1 MPTLSGRRR
10 LARSSC
16 LANFRSPEK
25 LRHTAVATAV
35 HHGSM
40 AVVEVSTSARGRQF
54 AAALEKL
61 RTGVQAMAGW
71 VGEAEAD
78 GLGEALIQIR
88 EAGIDPLEAV
98 FAIGVRRFD
107 KSGEYKAD
115 GALSLTEWLRWK
127 CELSGGAAME
137 RVEVARQLEKLPQTE
152 AAFAKGDVGY
162 QHAVVMARAA
172 ENVGVAAVRREEA
185 SLLQSGKTMD
195 PGQFT
200 TVAKNFEHRIDAAGA
215 LAEANHAYQRRY
227 FHIAEP
233 VDGLVRLD
241 GVLDAEGGAIL
252 RSALQPF
259 MKPVKDDDRSYGQ
272 RSADALVELGRQGSG
287 GKRDGAG
294 PRPQL
299 IIRASLDTLAGTK
312 GAPAGELE
320 GGGTVP
326 AETVQRYAC
335 DSAISRIV
343 GQSEL
348 EHELNHA
355 SRTLPAATRR
365 ALEARDRHC
374 IFPGCTRPLNWC
386 DGHHLVWWTR
396 GGATA
401 LPNLALL
408 CRPHHRM
415 VHEGGWRLVRH
426 QDGRFTAM
434 PRARPVLPHAR
445 SA

>member
-1 MPTLSGRRR
+1 M
-10 LARSSC
+10 AVAEVFRSSQDRHFD
-16 LANFRSPEK
+16 AAVEK
-25 LRHTAVATAV
+25 LR
-35 HHGSM
+35 M
-40 AVVEVSTSARGRQF
+40 A
-54 AAALEKL
+54 
-61 RTGVQAMAGW
+61 VQAMAAW
-71 VGEAEAD
+71 VGDAEAQ

-88 EAGIDPLEAV
+88 EVGIDPLEAI
-98 FAIGVRRFD
+98 FATGVRRFD

-115 GALSLTEWLRWK
+115 GALSLTAWLRWK
-127 CELSGGAAME
+127 CRLSGGAAME
-137 RVEVARQLEKLPQTE
+137 RVEIARQLEKLPRTG
-152 AAFAKGDVGY
+152 AAFAKGDLGY
-162 QHAVVMARAA
+162 QHVAVMARAA
-172 ENVGVAAVRREEA
+172 EHVGAAAVRKEEA
-185 SLLQSGKTMD
+185 SLLQAAQTMD
-195 PGQFT
+195 PGKFIG
-200 TVAKNFEHRIDAAGA
+200 VAKNFEHRVDAAGA
-215 LAEANHAYQRRY
+215 LAEANHAYLRRY
-227 FHIAEP
+227 LHIGEP
-233 VDGLVRLD
+233 QDGLVRLD

-252 RSALQPF
+252 RTALQPF
-259 MKPVKDDDRSYGQ
+259 MKPVKDDTCSYGQ
-272 RSADALVELGRQGSG
+272 RSADALVELGRQGSSSS
-287 GKRDGAG
+287 KRDGAG

-299 IIRASLDTLAGTK
+299 VIRASLDTLAGVK

-335 DSAISRIV
+335 DSAISRIT
-343 GQSEL
+343 GQGEL

-374 IFPGCTRPLNWC
+374 FFPGCTRPLTSC

-415 VHEGGWRLVRH
+415 VHEEGWRLDRH
-426 QDGRFTAM
+426 KDGQFGAI
-434 PRARPVLPHAR
+434 PPPRPVMPHAR

>member
-1 MPTLSGRRR
+1 MAASGDRFGTPLARIKAALDDLPRWLSG
-10 LARSSC
+10 LDD
-16 LANFRSPEK
+16 
-25 LRHTAVATAV
+25 
-35 HHGSM
+35 
-40 AVVEVSTSARGRQF
+40 VS
-54 AAALEKL
+54 
-61 RTGVQAMAGW
+61 
-71 VGEAEAD
+71 
-78 GLGEALIQIR
+78 LGEPLIEIR
-88 EAGIDPLEAV
+88 EVIDRSESV
-98 FAIGVRRFD
+98 FADSVRRFD

-115 GALSLTEWLRWK
+115 GALSLTAWLRWK
-127 CELSGGAAME
+127 CKLSGGAAME
-137 RVEVARQLEKLPQTE
+137 RVEIARQLEKLPETA
-152 AAFAKGDVGY
+152 AAFANGDVGF
-162 QHAVVMARAA
+162 QHVAVLARTA
-172 ENVGVAAVRREEA
+172 EHVGAAAVRKDEA
-185 SLLQSGKTMD
+185 NLLKAAQTMD

-200 TVAKNFEHRIDAAGA
+200 TVAKNFEHRVDAAGA
-215 LAEANHAYQRRY
+215 LAEANRAYERRY
-227 FHIAEP
+227 FHISEP
-233 VDGLVRLD
+233 QDGLVRLD
-241 GVLDAEGGAIL
+241 GVLDAEGGATL
-252 RSALQPF
+252 RTALQAF
-259 MKPVKDDDRSYGQ
+259 MKPVKDDARSYGQ

-335 DSAISRIV
+335 DSAISRIT
-343 GQSEL
+343 GQGEL

-355 SRTLPAATRR
+355 SRTLPASTRR

-374 IFPGCTRPLNWC
+374 VFPGCTRPLTWC

-396 GGATA
+396 GGETA

-415 VHEGGWRLVRH
+415 VHEEGWILERTKEGHWKAKPPLHRVP
-426 QDGRFTAM
+426 AN
-434 PRARPVLPHAR
+434 AR

>member
-1 MPTLSGRRR
+1 MAVAEVAHSTR
-10 LARSSC
+10 A
-16 LANFRSPEK
+16 ANFEAAVEQ
-25 LRHTAVATAV
+25 LR
-35 HHGSM
+35 
-40 AVVEVSTSARGRQF
+40 R
-54 AAALEKL
+54 
-61 RTGVQAMAGW
+61 GVQAMATWIRGAD
-71 VGEAEAD
+71 GE
-78 GLGEALIQIR
+78 GLGEGLIQIR
-88 EAGIDPLEAV
+88 EAGIDPLEAI
-98 FAIGVRRFD
+98 FATGVRRFD

-115 GALSLTEWLRWK
+115 GALSLTAWLRWK
-127 CELSGGAAME
+127 CKLSGGAAME
-137 RVEVARQLEKLPQTE
+137 RVEIARQLAKLPETA
-152 AAFAKGDVGY
+152 AAFANGDVGF
-162 QHAVVMARAA
+162 QHVAVLARTA
-172 ENVGVAAVRREEA
+172 EHVGAAAVRKEEGI
-185 SLLQSGKTMD
+185 LLQAAQTMD

-200 TVAKNFEHRIDAAGA
+200 TVAKNFEHRVDAAGA
-215 LAEANHAYQRRY
+215 LAEANRAYERRY
-227 FHIAEP
+227 FHIGEP
-233 VDGLVRLD
+233 VDGVVRLD
-241 GVLDAEGGAIL
+241 GVLDAEGGATL
-252 RSALQPF
+252 RTALQAF

-272 RSADALVELGRQGSG
+272 RNADALVELGRQGSG
-287 GKRDGAG
+287 SKRDGAG

-299 IIRASLDTLAGTK
+299 IIRASLDTLAGTR

-335 DSAISRIV
+335 DSAISRIT
-343 GQSEL
+343 GQGEL

-355 SRTLPAATRR
+355 SRTLPASTRR

-374 IFPGCTRPLNWC
+374 VFPGCTRPTVWC

-415 VHEGGWRLVRH
+415 VHEEGWRLVRH